1 MKFARPAT
9 KLAAL
14 AVVSVTALAACGSSG
29 GGGGG
34 GGGGNAGQVQGAFG
48 TVPAATGSA
57 KAGRTITVA
66 EPPGATPTW
75 IFPITP
81 GANGSVYTSYSFQ
94 YQFWRPLYWLV
105 NGVAPKELPADSLA
119 TTPKWSNGN
128 KTVTFTMKSNF
139 KWSDGKPVSAQDVI
153 FFLDELA
160 AAIKENPSNFGN
172 YSPKLGIPD
181 QVVSTSAP
189 NASTVVINLDKAVNP
204 QWFAQNE
211 LALINPIP
219 AHAWARASA
228 NGPILDYTKPA
239 NAKKIYDYLAAAS
252 KSVTTYA
259 SNPLWQVV
267 DGPYKLTSFN
277 NTTGAWTAAP
287 NASYGGPKAT
297 HVSTLSAVPF
307 TSDTAEFNAVK
318 AGSIDV
324 GYMPQT
330 DVPQTSQVKSG
341 GYNVFG
347 YPTWGWSYVVYNFK
361 DTTGHFDKIIG
372 QLYFRQA
379 LAHLQD
385 EEGIIKAF
393 FHGAGGQAYGPVPS
407 IPVSPFSPANAL
419 NAPYPF
425 SVSSATT
432 LLKNHGWT
440 VTPGGTDVC
449 KNAGSGANQCGAG
462 IPAGTKLAFN
472 LIYGSD
478 PKIIGEQVSELAS
491 QAKKAGITI
500 NLSSS
505 NFNFMISNYN
515 NPSPAGQKNINKWAM
530 EDFGGFTNS
539 TYPTT
544 NEVFNIGGSFNIG
557 SYNDAQ
563 ATKLIEASTTG
574 SNGDAVKQEAQY
586 LTAQQP
592 GLFQA
597 NPDVIAVWKKSLSGP
612 PPSFEAQTQYQLP
625 AQYWYFTK

>member
-9 KLAAL
+9 KLTAL

-34 GGGGNAGQVQGAFG
+34 GGNSGNVQGAFG
-48 TVPAATGSA
+48 KVPAATGSA
-57 KAGRTITVA
+57 KAGRTIKVA
-66 EPPGATPTW
+66 FPPNATPTW
-75 IFPITP
+75 IMPITP
-81 GANGSVYTSYSFQ
+81 GANGSVYTAYQFQ
-94 YQFWRPLYWLV
+94 YEMWRPLYWYV
-105 NGVAPKELPADSLA
+105 NGVQPKELPADSLA
-119 TTPKWSNGN
+119 GPPKWSNGD
-128 KTVTFTMKSNF
+128 KTVTFTVKSNY
-139 KWSDGKPVSAQDVI
+139 KWSDGKPVTANDVL
-153 FFLDELA
+153 FFMDELK
-160 AAIKENPSNFGN
+160 AAIKESPSNFGN
-172 YSPKLGIPD
+172 YSPNLGIPD
-181 QVVSTSAP
+181 QVVSMTMP
-189 NASTVVINLDKAVNP
+189 NANTMVMTLNKAVNP
-204 QWFAQNE
+204 QWFAENM
-211 LALINPIP
+211 LGLISPLP
-219 AHAWARASA
+219 AHAWAKASA
-228 NGPILDYTKPA
+228 NGPILDFTKPA
-239 NAKKIYDYLAAAS
+239 NAKKIYDFLATAS

-267 DGPYKLTSFN
+267 DGPYKLTQFN
-277 NTTGAWTAAP
+277 NTTGAFTMAP
-287 NASYGGPKAT
+287 NTSYGGPHAT
-297 HVSTLSAVPF
+297 HMSTLQAVPF

-318 AGSIDV
+318 AGSLDV

-330 DVPQTSQVKSG
+330 DVPQTSQVKSA

-347 YPTWGWSYVVYNFK
+347 YPTWGWNYIVYNFA

-372 QLYFRQA
+372 QLYIRQVI
-379 LAHLQD
+379 AHLQD

-393 FHGAGGQAYGPVPS
+393 FHGAGGPAYGPVPS
-407 IPVSPFSPANAL
+407 IPVSPFTPANAKT
-419 NAPYPF
+419 APYPF
-425 SVSSATT
+425 SVSAAVK
-432 LLKNHGWT
+432 LLKAHGWT
-440 VTPGGTDVC
+440 VHPGGTDVC
-449 KNAGSGANQCGAG
+449 SSPGSGPTNCGAG
-462 IPAGTKLAFN
+462 IPAGTKLEWN

-478 PKIIGEQVSELAS
+478 PKIISEQVTDLAS

-515 NPSPAGQKNINKWAM
+515 NPSPAGKKNINKWAM

-574 SNGDAVKQEAQY
+574 SNSDAVLKEAQY

-597 NPDVIAVWKKSLSGP
+597 GPDFISVWKKTLSGQP
-612 PPSFEAQTQYQLP
+612 ASFEATTQYQLP
-625 AQYWYFTK
+625 AQYWYF

>member
-14 AVVSVTALAACGSSG
+14 AVVGVTALAACGSSG

-34 GGGGNAGQVQGAFG
+34 GGNAGNVNGAFG
-48 TVPAATGSA
+48 SAPPATGTA

-66 EPPGATPTW
+66 EPPNATPTW

-81 GANGSVYTSYSFQ
+81 GANGSVYTAYSFQ
-94 YQFWRPLYWLV
+94 YEFWRPLYWLV

-119 TTPKWSNGN
+119 NTPKWSNGD

-139 KWSDGKPVSAQDVI
+139 KWSDGKPVSAQDVL
-153 FFLDELA
+153 FFLYELR
-160 AAIKENPSNFGN
+160 AAIKESPSNFGN

-181 QVVSTSAP
+181 QIVSMSAP
-189 NASTVVINLDKAVNP
+189 NASTVVINLDKSVNP
-204 QWFAQNE
+204 QWFAENE
-211 LALINPIP
+211 LGLINPIP
-219 AHAWARASA
+219 AHAWAKGSA
-228 NGPILDYTKPA
+228 NGPILDFTKPA
-239 NAKKIYDYLAAAS
+239 NAKKIYDFLAAAS
-252 KSVTTYA
+252 KSVTTYS

-277 NTTGAWTAAP
+277 NTTGAWTGSP
-287 NASYGGPKAT
+287 NPQYGGPHASPMSKIQ
-297 HVSTLSAVPF
+297 AVPF

-330 DVPQTSQVKSG
+330 DVPQASQVKSG

-347 YPTWGWSYVVYNFK
+347 FPTWGWSYVVYNFS
-361 DTTGHFDKIIG
+361 DHTGHFNSIIG
-372 QLYFRQA
+372 QLYMRQVI
-379 LAHLQD
+379 AHLQD

-393 FHGAGGQAYGPVPS
+393 FHGAGGPAYGPVPS
-407 IPVSPFSPANAL
+407 IPVSPFTPANAKT
-419 NAPYPF
+419 APYPF
-425 SVSSATT
+425 SVSAAVKV
-432 LLKNHGWT
+432 LKAHGWA
-440 VTPGGTDVC
+440 VHPGGTSVC
-449 KNAGSGANQCGAG
+449 SSPGTGPSNCGAG
-462 IPAGTKLAFN
+462 IPAGTKLEWN
-472 LIYGSD
+472 LIYGSE
-478 PKIIGEQVSELAS
+478 PAIIGEQVTDLAS

-500 NLSSS
+500 HLSSS

-515 NPSPAGQKNINKWAM
+515 NPSPQGKKNINKWAM

-557 SYNDAQ
+557 SYNDQ
-563 ATKLIEASTTG
+563 KATQLIQNSTTG
-574 SNGDAVKQEAQY
+574 SNGNAVQLEAQY
-586 LTAQQP
+586 LTTQQP

-597 NPDVIAVWKKSLSGP
+597 NPDVIAVWKKTLSGP
-612 PPSFEAQTQYQLP
+612 PASFEAQTQYQLP